1 MARRQ
6 STSAGAG
13 RSSPSVHKDL
23 GLAWSDSVRLLFS
36 DGLEGTSR
44 SGGDSIE
51 HVIEIERARL
61 AHAQSILK
69 CLHGALVYAEESN
82 CAEPGYADVA
92 DVALRLIRESV
103 HRLDSVYITPL
114 VAQIT
119 RRVRRSAKQSPRIRK
134 QGRS

>member
-6 STSAGAG
+6 STSAEAG
-13 RSSPSVHKDL
+13 RSSPSEHKNL
-23 GLAWSDSVRLLFS
+23 RLARSDSFRLLFS
-36 DGLEGTSR
+36 GALDGTSR
-44 SGGDSIE
+44 SGGQSIE

-69 CLHGALVYAEESN
+69 CLYGALVYAEESN

-92 DVALRLIRESV
+92 DVALSLIRESV

-119 RRVRRSAKQSPRIRK
+119 RRVRRSPKQSPRLRK
-134 QGRS
+134 QRRS